1 MTADAS
7 DDADLTTGRP
17 KGTGRWLLLGAALL
31 CAGALGWWG
40 ASFTQDEVWPDVPQ
54 AAALEPE
61 GPAAAVV
68 EAQGTDELSGR
79 RQPASAL
86 ATAVRGIVQ
95 PRREATIASRMTA
108 VITDMPFREGQS
120 FRAGALLARFDCSQ
134 TRAELNAARAAAAA
148 YRSTYQQNAELDEY
162 EAIGRN
168 EVEVSRANLNRAEA
182 EVQAINAR
190 LTDCAV
196 YAPFAG
202 TVVER
207 IANVREVAAS
217 GQPLMRIQ
225 TGRDVEL
232 ELIVPSQWLTWL
244 GPGAAFQFRI
254 DETGNTIRGEVTRLG
269 ASVDPVSRTIRVT
282 ARVTQSEGLILPGMS
297 GSARFDDPRAYTG
310 RSGDG
315 QAAEGSRPA
324 TVQSVSPIAAPAAEP

>member
-1 MTADAS
+1 MTS
-7 DDADLTTGRP
+7 DPIEPETGNAEPQPRWR
-17 KGTGRWLLLGAALL
+17 GGRSWLLIGAGMLGAA
-31 CAGALGWWG
+31 ALGWWG
-40 ASFTQDEVWPDVPQ
+40 ANSSTSGDVWPDERDSVAVSDSAT
-54 AAALEPE
+54 AAEDVTA
-61 GPAAAVV
+61 PAA
-68 EAQGTDELSGR
+68 QR
-79 RQPASAL
+79 PAAPAL
-86 ATAVRGIVQ
+86 ATVVRGIVQ

-148 YRSTYQQNAELDEY
+148 YRATYQQNAELDEY

-182 EVQAINAR
+182 EAQAINAR
-190 LTDCAV
+190 LSDCAV
-196 YAPFAG
+196 FAPFAG

-232 ELIVPSQWLTWL
+232 ELIIPSQWLTWI
-244 GPGAAFQFRI
+244 GPGARFAFRI
-254 DETGNTIRGEVTRLG
+254 DETGNDVRGEVTRLG

-282 ARVTQSEGLILPGMS
+282 ARVTESNGLILPGMS
-297 GSARFDDPRAYTG
+297 GTATFEDPRATG
-310 RSGDG
+310 TS
-315 QAAEGSRPA
+315 AAQPAPAVPA
-324 TVQSVSPIAAPAAEP
+324 TQTAAPAARP

>member
-1 MTADAS
+1 
-7 DDADLTTGRP
+7 
-17 KGTGRWLLLGAALL
+17 
-31 CAGALGWWG
+31 
-40 ASFTQDEVWPDVPQ
+40 
-54 AAALEPE
+54 
-61 GPAAAVV
+61 
-68 EAQGTDELSGR
+68 
-79 RQPASAL
+79 
-86 ATAVRGIVQ
+86 
-95 PRREATIASRMTA
+95 
-108 VITDMPFREGQS
+108 
-120 FRAGALLARFDCSQ
+120 
-134 TRAELNAARAAAAA
+134 
-148 YRSTYQQNAELDEY
+148 
-162 EAIGRN
+162 
-168 EVEVSRANLNRAEA
+168 
-182 EVQAINAR
+182 
-190 LTDCAV
+190 
-196 YAPFAG
+196 
-202 TVVER
+202 VVER